1 MCFTIFP
8 IRKRLDVVANKSC
21 RIYQDQLEV
30 TERHLDI
37 LIEGANDALQLLA
50 SLADSFRAVESQT
63 SSFQAQCDDLL
74 TEEKRLRKLA
84 DEVGTDLHYYAY
96 LDGVTRRLNAP
107 GASRLVDH
115 QNFGEILT
123 NLDACI
129 GFMMKHVSFA
139 IFSLIWFQIIL
150 TINSQRIEMPNLIW
164 PGINPCLQKLF
175 ISLRLDSQTTL
186 SISPRRSQNKSHRP
200 NQTQLGMPSHTVG
213 LSKWCS
219 RPMVSLQM
227 SSGLSK
233 AVMISQEIRNQ
244 GKALTTTPKPPSTYS
259 HHILK

>member
-129 GFMMKHVSFA
+129 GFMMKHVSIA
-139 IFSLIWFQIIL
+139 IFSLIRLKIIL
-150 TINSQRIEMPNLIW
+150 IINSQRIETPNLIW

-175 ISLRLDSQTTL
+175 IS
-186 SISPRRSQNKSHRP
+186 
-200 NQTQLGMPSHTVG
+200 
-213 LSKWCS
+213 
-219 RPMVSLQM
+219 
-227 SSGLSK
+227 
-233 AVMISQEIRNQ
+233 
-244 GKALTTTPKPPSTYS
+244 
-259 HHILK
+259 